1 MSDVITM
8 LDPEDL
14 VRSRQID
21 AKAKAIVLIPAAYG
35 WQAIE
40 DHYMKALVF
49 NNEMMRKYGL
59 PADGNWYID
68 SDTGA
73 VMRNE

>member
-8 LDPEDL
+8 LEPEDL

-21 AKAKAIVLIPAAYG
+21 AKAKAMALMPSAYG
-35 WQAIE
+35 AQAIE
-40 DHYMKALVF
+40 DHYMKSFVF
-49 NNEMMRKYGL
+49 NDEVMRKYGL
-59 PADGNWYID
+59 PADGHWYID

-73 VMRNE
+73 VLRND